1 MFAASDGALRP
12 AAPEAVVQGEHF
24 RFTVLTSR
32 LLRLE
37 LNVNG
42 EFVDE
47 GTAVVTNRSFPV
59 PEFDATRD
67 GDFVTIRTEHVELTY
82 DGRPFSAAS
91 LAVRLVS
98 ATDHHYSTWR
108 FGQKLPS
115 SLPFRG
121 DLPGTARTLDD
132 VDGECPL
139 EPSILSTYGFATLD
153 DSTSVRLTSDGW
165 IAPRTSEGHDVYLFA
180 HGRDYQGALDDYFT
194 LTGPP
199 ALVPRYVLGNWW
211 SRYWKYDADEYLALM
226 DDFAR
231 QRIPFSVAVVDMD
244 WHLTDIDPALG
255 TGWTGY
261 TWNRDLFP
269 DPPSFLSALH
279 DRGLAVTLNT
289 HPADG
294 IRAHE
299 DAYPAVARAMGVDPA
314 SGKQIPFDITSRR
327 FVDTYLKDV
336 HHPLEAEGVYFWWL
350 DWQSGGHT
358 SIHGLDPL
366 WMLNH
371 VHYTDSG
378 RGGHRPLTFSRYS
391 GPGSHRY
398 PVGFSGDTIAT
409 WDSLDFQPYFTAA
422 AANIGFYWWSHDI
435 GGHMFGARDPELAAR
450 WFQFGALS
458 PVNRLHS
465 SPSPFMS
472 KEPAHLGP
480 EAGPV
485 AGRFLR
491 LRHVLVPYLYTA
503 AWRAHA
509 DGIAIVRP
517 LYHEHP
523 NTSSAHA
530 HRNSYLLGAD
540 LFVAPIT
547 TPADPVTRL
556 AAATAWL
563 PEGSWTD
570 LFTGAVYRGGRT
582 VTFHRPLEQYPVL
595 ARAGAVVPLA
605 GDAMAPVAANPA
617 NLVLRVVPGD
627 GTSTLLEDDHTAAP
641 TPWRTTAVQTVTPG
655 ADGRIDLRIEL
666 STQGPETE
674 RPLASLSFDLAGIAE
689 VSDAALLVEGVAHP
703 LTEVP
708 GDDDAADLLAPALRL
723 RASDV
728 DLHAGIVLT
737 VTGATRRQPDHA
749 VEIFAILQEARIEY
763 ALKDAAWA
771 AAQTLTP
778 LELAAELVAIGLPA
792 ALRDAIGEVLAIHGS
807 QS

>member
-1 MFAASDGALRP
+1 MFSAHDGAPRP
-12 AAPEAVVQGEHF
+12 ASPGAVVQGDRF

-37 LNVNG
+37 WNPEG
-42 EFVDE
+42 QFVDDA
-47 GTAVVTNRSFPV
+47 TAVVVNRGFPV
-59 PEFDATRD
+59 PDFEVMRD
-67 GDFVTIRTEHVELTY
+67 GDAVTIRTEHLELAY

-91 LAVRLVS
+91 LSVRLLS

-108 FGQKLPS
+108 FGQHLPS
-115 SLPFRG
+115 SLPHRG

-139 EPSILSTYGFATLD
+139 EPSILSTYGFAALD

-165 IAPRTSEGHDVYLFA
+165 ISPRVGDGHDLYLFA

-269 DPPSFLSALH
+269 DPSAFLSALH

-314 SGKQIPFDITSRR
+314 SRQQIPFDITSRE

-336 HHPLEAEGVYFWWL
+336 HHPLEDEGVDFWWL

-358 SIHGLDPL
+358 RIHGLDPL

-371 VHYTDSG
+371 VHFSDSG
-378 RGGHRPLTFSRYS
+378 RGGRRPLTFSRYS

-409 WDSLDFQPYFTAA
+409 WESLAFQPYFTAA
-422 AANIGFYWWSHDI
+422 AANIGYYWWSHDI
-435 GGHMFGARDPELAAR
+435 GGHMFGARDPELTAR

-472 KEPAHLGP
+472 KEPAQLGP

-485 AGRFLR
+485 AARFLR
-491 LRHVLVPYLYTA
+491 LRHVLVPYLYSA

-509 DGIAIVRP
+509 DGIAVVRP

-523 NTSSAHA
+523 ATPSAYT
-530 HRNSYLLGAD
+530 HRNTYLLGPD
-540 LFVAPIT
+540 LLVAPIT
-547 TPADPVTRL
+547 SPADPASRL
-556 AAATAWL
+556 GAATAWL
-563 PEGSWTD
+563 PEGAWTD
-570 LFTGAVYRGGRT
+570 LFTGAVYRGDRT
-582 VTFHRPLEQYPVL
+582 VTFHRSLEHYPVL
-595 ARAGAVVPLA
+595 ARSGAVLPLA
-605 GDAMAPVAANPA
+605 GNALAPVSENPRD
-617 NLVLRVVPGD
+617 LVLRVVPGD
-627 GTSTLLEDDHTAAP
+627 GTSTLIEDDGSAAP
-641 TPWRTTAVQTVTPG
+641 DPSVTTARQTVTAR
-655 ADGRIDLRIEL
+655 ADGGLDLRVEL
-666 STQGPETE
+666 GTDGPAPARMLT
-674 RPLASLSFDLAGIAE
+674 SLCFDLAGISG
-689 VSDAALLVEGVAHP
+689 VDAARLVVDGVPHP
-703 LTEVP
+703 VDVT
-708 GDDDAADLLAPALRL
+708 GDSLDDAAALLAPALRL
-723 RASDV
+723 RTTDV
-728 DLHAGIVLT
+728 DLYGDIVLT
-737 VTGATRRQPDHA
+737 VSNARPYRADRKA
-749 VEIFAILQEARIEY
+749 AIFSILHEARIDFS
-763 ALKDAAWA
+763 LKDAAWA
-771 AAQTLTP
+771 AAQHLDP
-778 LELAAELVAIGLPA
+778 LELAAELVAIGLPGA
-792 ALRDAIGEVLAIHGS
+792 VRDAVLEVLS
-807 QS
+807 TSR

>member
-1 MFAASDGALRP
+1 MFAASDGTLRP

-37 LNVNG
+37 LDVTG
-42 EFVDE
+42 AFVDE
-47 GTAVVTNRSFPV
+47 ATAVVTNRSFPV
-59 PEFDATRD
+59 PDFEVVRD

-108 FGQKLPS
+108 FGQRLPS
-115 SLPFRG
+115 TLPFRG

-165 IAPRTSEGHDVYLFA
+165 IAPRDGEGHDVYLFA

-211 SRYWKYDADEYLALM
+211 SRYWKYDADEYLGLM
-226 DDFAR
+226 DGFAGR
-231 QRIPFSVAVVDMD
+231 RIPFSVAVIDMD
-244 WHLTDIDPALG
+244 WHVTDIDPALG

-269 DPPSFLSALH
+269 DPPAFLAGLH
-279 DRGLAVTLNT
+279 ERGLAVTLNT

-299 DAYPAVARAMGVDPA
+299 EAYPAVAEAMGVDPA
-314 SGKQIPFDITSRR
+314 SRKQVPFDITSRR

-336 HHPLEAEGVYFWWL
+336 HHPLEAQGVDFWWL

-371 VHYTDSG
+371 VHFTDSG
-378 RGGHRPLTFSRYS
+378 RDGRRPLTFSRYS

-398 PVGFSGDTIAT
+398 PIGFSGDTIAT
-409 WDSLDFQPYFTAA
+409 WESLDFQPYFTAA
-422 AANIGFYWWSHDI
+422 AANIGFFWWSHDI
-435 GGHMFGARDPELAAR
+435 GGHMFGSRDPELAAR
-450 WFQFGALS
+450 WFQLGALS

-465 SPSPFMS
+465 NPSPFMS
-472 KEPAHLGP
+472 KDPADLGP

-485 AGRFLR
+485 AAQFLR

-503 AWRAHA
+503 AWNAHA
-509 DGIAIVRP
+509 HGVALARP

-523 NTSSAHA
+523 STPSAYA
-530 HRNSYLLGAD
+530 HRNSYLLGPD

-547 TPADPVTRL
+547 SPADPVTRL
-556 AAATAWL
+556 ASATAWL

-570 LFTGAVYRGGRT
+570 LFTGTVYRGGRT
-582 VTFHRPLEQYPVL
+582 VTFHRPLEHYPVL

-605 GDAMAPVAANPA
+605 GDAMAPVAVNPA
-617 NLVLRVVPGD
+617 DLVLRVVPGT
-627 GTSTLLEDDHTAAP
+627 GTSTLVEDDHTAAP
-641 TPWRTTAVQTVTPG
+641 VPWRTTAAQTATER
-655 ADGRIDLRIEL
+655 ADGGVDLRVEL
-666 STQGPETE
+666 TTDGPAAE
-674 RPLASLSFDLAGIAE
+674 RRLASLSFDLAGIDAVGD
-689 VSDAALLVEGVAHP
+689 VSLVVGGVPHP
-703 LTEVP
+703 VEQVVS
-708 GDDDAADLLAPALRL
+708 DDDAATLLAPALRL

-728 DLHAGIVLT
+728 DLHADLVLT
-737 VTGATRRQPDHA
+737 VTGASRRRVDPAH
-749 VEIFAILQEARIEY
+749 EIFAVLQEARIEY

-771 AAQTLTP
+771 ATQTLTP
-778 LELAAELVAIGLPA
+778 LELAAELAAIGLPGA
-792 ALRDAIGEVLAIHGS
+792 VRDAIGEVLSIQGS